1 MAKDQP
7 KKSKTR
13 ERVIES
19 LILLFVA
26 ISVSLLVIQLAMN
39 VAEQAGL

>member
-13 ERVIES
+13 ERVIEA

-26 ISVSLLVIQLAMN
+26 ISVSLLVIQMAMN